1 MIADNMR
8 TVVRSFGCPP
18 LQLFFFFFLTI
29 STLPFVITVA
39 RANTHADRCLL
50 WWLGRKLSTSRRR
63 ASGVLSFGVC
73 SADGARHKF
82 LLRGARC
89 AIKRK
94 RRRAGCRR
102 ILFVLPTSQ
111 TGSGDGTPL
120 VCLLTASV
128 APLFHRLL
136 LSAAAMAVHLRDVD
150 LVFLKKDARADV
162 SFLYVFF
169 FSCVGSDVYA
179 IKSALDCS

>member
-8 TVVRSFGCPP
+8 TVVRSFSCPP
-18 LQLFFFFFLTI
+18 SSCFFFLTI
-29 STLPFVITVA
+29 STLPLVITVA

-50 WWLGRKLSTSRRR
+50 WWLGKRRKLSTSLER
-63 ASGVLSFGVC
+63 AEFYRSACVPRTEHATSFF
-73 SADGARHKF
+73 ST
-82 LLRGARC
+82 LRGARC

-169 FSCVGSDVYA
+169 LLCWV
-179 IKSALDCS
+179 

>member
-1 MIADNMR
+1 MPIAVCCGGWEESSPRRDVERAEFYRSACVPR
-8 TVVRSFGCPP
+8 TEHATSF
-18 LQLFFFFFLTI
+18 F
-29 STLPFVITVA
+29 ST
-39 RANTHADRCLL
+39 
-50 WWLGRKLSTSRRR
+50 
-63 ASGVLSFGVC
+63 
-73 SADGARHKF
+73 
-82 LLRGARC
+82 LRGARC

-169 FSCVGSDVYA
+169 LLCWV
-179 IKSALDCS
+179 